1 MARDR
6 LQEFFQ
12 TGTFHLFDVSFSLPI
27 VLLPVFG
34 FSKIQAPGLKLD
46 VHSIKEGNYEYPRKI
61 IKGATVDPIVLEQG
75 ISIFNSDFGDWC
87 AKAVKGRIDPKNL
100 LLVHFTRIGIGDG
113 DEFAIGNGAFSF
125 EFVKRVPGRAWL
137 LKNCIPSHWKV
148 ASDFDGLTQDISVQ
162 SLELE
167 MEEFEEIS
175 LGV

>member
-6 LQEFFQ
+6 LQEFLQ

-34 FSKIQAPGLKLD
+34 FNKISAPGVTLD
-46 VHSIKEGNYEYPRKI
+46 IHDIKEGNYEFPRKVV
-61 IKGATVDPIVLEQG
+61 KGAKTHPMTLEQG
-75 ISIFNSDFGDWC
+75 VSIFNSDFGDWVT
-87 AKAVKGRIDPKNL
+87 KAVKGRVDPKNL

-125 EFVKRVPGRAWL
+125 EFVKRVPGRGWL
-137 LKNCIPSHWKV
+137 LKNCLPADWKA

-162 SLELE
+162 TLELAY
-167 MEEFEEIS
+167 EEFDEIS
-175 LGV
+175 LGI